1 MELTPLD
8 IRKQEFRRKSFGGLD
23 PAEVEG
29 FLEMVAAEFERRQH
43 ENADLQEKLKQAKEQ
58 IAHFRS
64 IEQTLQEAAVTLQRT
79 LEERKVDAEREAGF
93 IVAQARAEAQRETE
107 AIRRE
112 SETLR
117 GDVQQLRNQR
127 ANFFVRFRSL
137 LRSQWDLLEALEHDG
152 AEGPETSSKPASEDI
167 SFRNRRAQ
175 RVQGATMSV
184 PVVPAGDKAPEAPAA
199 P

>member
-29 FLEMVAAEFERRQH
+29 FLEMVAVEFERRQH
-43 ENADLQEKLKQAKEQ
+43 ENADLQEKLNQAKEQ
-58 IAHFRS
+58 LAHYRA

-79 LEERKVDAEREAGF
+79 LEEKKVDAHREADF

-107 AIRRE
+107 SIRKE
-112 SETLR
+112 SEALR

-127 ANFFVRFRSL
+127 TNFFVRFRSL
-137 LRSQWDLLEALEHDG
+137 LRSQWDLLEALEH
-152 AEGPETSSKPASEDI
+152 EGGEAPAAAKSAEDI

-175 RVQGATMSV
+175 RQQSATMSI
-184 PVVPAGDKAPEAPAA
+184 PVVPAEGKAPEAKP
-199 P
+199 

>member
-23 PAEVEG
+23 PAKVEG
-29 FLEMVAAEFERRQH
+29 FLEMVAVEFERRQH
-43 ENADLQEKLKQAKEQ
+43 ENADLQEKLNQAKEQ
-58 IAHFRS
+58 LAHYRA

-79 LEERKVDAEREAGF
+79 LEEKKVDAHREADF

-107 AIRRE
+107 SIRKE
-112 SETLR
+112 SEALR

-127 ANFFVRFRSL
+127 TNFFVRFRSL
-137 LRSQWDLLEALEHDG
+137 LRSQWDLLEALEH
-152 AEGPETSSKPASEDI
+152 EGGEAPEAAKSAEDI

-175 RVQGATMSV
+175 RQQSATMSI
-184 PVVPAGDKAPEAPAA
+184 PVVPADGKAPETQS
-199 P
+199 